1 MPASEFSIEK
11 SEVLRYLGHRGQEIG
26 PELDGLI
33 ERSIRQCA
41 ESAKPLYFWRVFPL
55 TEDAGGQPELEG
67 TGVVL
72 RGRDI
77 KKHLDGAV
85 ACAVMASTLGM
96 QVEREMMRMG
106 RRSPTEEVLINAACT
121 ALIESVADVCQR
133 EVEAYARA
141 HGLVTSFRY
150 SPGYGDFPLEQ
161 QREVLGVLDAG
172 TRLGITLTDSMLMV
186 PKKSVS
192 ALLGLYPEDS
202 GVRRGGTSCDRCEN
216 RETCSF
222 RKEGYGCEG

>member
-1 MPASEFSIEK
+1 MPGSDFTIEK

-26 PELDGLI
+26 AELDRLI
-33 ERSIRQCA
+33 DENIQRCV
-41 ESAKPLYFWRVFPL
+41 ESAKPRFFWRVFDL
-55 TEDAGGQPELEG
+55 ADSGGQPELEG
-67 TGVVL
+67 TGVIL

-77 KKHLDGAV
+77 KKHLDGAEKCV
-85 ACAVMASTLGM
+85 IMAATLGTD
-96 QVEREMMRMG
+96 VEREMMRAG
-106 RRSPTEEVLINAACT
+106 RRSATEEVILNAACT
-121 ALIESVADVCQR
+121 ALIESVADVCER
-133 EVEAYARA
+133 EAAEYARSR
-141 HGLVTSFRY
+141 GFVTSYRY
-150 SPGYGDFPLEQ
+150 SPGYGDFPLAQ
-161 QREVLGVLDAG
+161 QREVLGVLDAE

-202 GVRRGGTSCDRCEN
+202 GVKRGGTSCDRCEN